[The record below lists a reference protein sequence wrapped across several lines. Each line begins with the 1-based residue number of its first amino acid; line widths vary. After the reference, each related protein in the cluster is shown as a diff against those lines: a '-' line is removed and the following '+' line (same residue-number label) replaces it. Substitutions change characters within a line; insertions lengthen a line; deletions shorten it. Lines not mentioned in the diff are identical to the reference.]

1 MKIALD
7 AMGGDHAPAR
17 PVAAALEAL
26 THYPQIEKLLLFGQK
41 EKILQELQKLGHAQP
56 PARIEIH
63 HCKEVIEMGDSPVE
77 SLRRKRDNSILRSIE
92 AVRDNLA
99 DAAVSAGHTGAMV
112 AAATIRLR
120 TLPGIS
126 RPGIATVMPTET
138 NLFILLDAGANL
150 DARPEHLLDYALMGS
165 IYSEEILGY
174 KKPKVGLLSI
184 GSEDAKG
191 NTLTKEGFKLLSAAP
206 IHFVGNIEGRDLFER
221 PVEVVVCDGFV
232 GNVVLKTSESI
243 ASAIFSWLKHEIQ
256 KTPIRMAGAWL
267 SRAAFKAIKKKTS
280 YEEYGGSLLLGVNG
294 ICVIAHGSS
303 SVKAIRNAVRVAV
316 EAIEHGVNDRIIR
329 AAEIAGAHKESQA
342 DAVPA

>member
-7 AMGGDHAPAR
+7 AMGGDHAPER

-26 THYPQIEKLLLFGQK
+26 THYPQIEKLLLFGQ
-41 EKILQELQKLGHAQP
+41 ENRIREELQKLGHSQP
-56 PARIEIH
+56 PLVSKSATVKMSSKWGIPRRIP
-63 HCKEVIEMGDSPVE
+63 S
-77 SLRRKRDNSILRSIE
+77 SQRDNSILRSIE
-92 AVRDNLA
+92 AVRDGLA

-120 TLPGIS
+120 TLPGIN
-126 RPGIATVMPTET
+126 RPGIATIMPTET

-184 GSEDAKG
+184 GSEDVKG
-191 NTLTKEGFKLLSAAP
+191 NTLTKEGFKLLSSAP
-206 IHFVGNIEGRDLFER
+206 INFVGNIEGRDLFER

-267 SRAAFKAIKKKTS
+267 ARAAFKAIKKKTS
-280 YEEYGGSLLLGVNG
+280 YEEYGGS
-294 ICVIAHGSS
+294 CFS
-303 SVKAIRNAVRVAV
+303 
-316 EAIEHGVNDRIIR
+316 E
-329 AAEIAGAHKESQA
+329 
-342 DAVPA
+342 

>member
-165 IYSEEILGY
+165 IYSDEILVY
-174 KKPKVGLLSI
+174 KKPKVGPLSI

-191 NTLTKEGFKLLSAAP
+191 NTLTK
-206 IHFVGNIEGRDLFER
+206 
-221 PVEVVVCDGFV
+221 
-232 GNVVLKTSESI
+232 
-243 ASAIFSWLKHEIQ
+243 
-256 KTPIRMAGAWL
+256 
-267 SRAAFKAIKKKTS
+267 
-280 YEEYGGSLLLGVNG
+280 
-294 ICVIAHGSS
+294 
-303 SVKAIRNAVRVAV
+303 
-316 EAIEHGVNDRIIR
+316 
-329 AAEIAGAHKESQA
+329 
-342 DAVPA
+342 

>member
-1 MKIALD
+1 
-7 AMGGDHAPAR
+7 
-17 PVAAALEAL
+17 
-26 THYPQIEKLLLFGQK
+26 
-41 EKILQELQKLGHAQP
+41 
-56 PARIEIH
+56 
-63 HCKEVIEMGDSPVE
+63 
-77 SLRRKRDNSILRSIE
+77 
-92 AVRDNLA
+92 
-99 DAAVSAGHTGAMV
+99 MV

-120 TLPGIS
+120 TLPGIN
-126 RPGIATVMPTET
+126 RPGIATIMPTET

-184 GSEDAKG
+184 GSEDVKG
-191 NTLTKEGFKLLSAAP
+191 NSLTKEGFKLLSAAP
-206 IHFVGNIEGRDLFER
+206 INFVGNIEGRDLFER

-267 SRAAFKAIKKKTS
+267 ARAAFKAIKKKTS

-303 SVKAIRNAVRVAV
+303 SVKAIRNAVRVSV

-329 AAEIAGAHKESQA
+329 AAEIAGAHKEAQA

>member
-7 AMGGDHAPAR
+7 AMGGDFAPAH
-17 PVAAALEAL
+17 PVGAALEAL
-26 THYPQIEKLLLFGQK
+26 ASFPQIEKLILFGR
-41 EKILQELQKLGHAQP
+41 ESEILAELKKHGHRP
-56 PARIEIH
+56 NDPRLEIR
-63 HCKEVIEMGDSPVE
+63 HCKEVIEMGESPVE

-92 AVRDNLA
+92 AVRDGLA

-126 RPGIATVMPTET
+126 RPGIATIMPTET
-138 NLFILLDAGANL
+138 NLFVLIDAGANL
-150 DARPEHLLDYALMGS
+150 DAKPEHLLDYALMGS

-184 GSEDAKG
+184 GSEAVKG
-191 NTLTKEGFKLLSAAP
+191 NSLTKEGFKLLSSAP
-206 IHFVGNIEGRDLFER
+206 IHFVGNIEGRDLFEQ

-243 ASAIFSWLKHEIQ
+243 AAAIFHWLKHEIQ
-256 KTPIRMAGAWL
+256 RTPLRMFGAWL
-267 SRAAFKAIKKKTS
+267 ARSAFRAIKKKTN
-280 YEEYGGSLLLGVNG
+280 YEEHGGSLLLGVNG

-329 AAEIAGAHKESQA
+329 AAGIAGAHKEAQA